1 MPPLLSQDLRDRV
14 VRAVEDSG
22 PLIRQA
28 ALRFEI
34 NPQRGSAPLRRKAG
48 RTARLCSVM
57 NAPMAAA
64 PVGFRKRAC
73 WGRLA
78 RRAACLASSRPRAK
92 ARASPCTA
100 ASATPAGLPRLTWLR
115 RGGLS
120 LGCSRTA
127 AHHSPTGGGALAH
140 HPATLRDGGTRTES
154 RQGDG
159 GKEQLFHGSTFP
171 CENVSDRVFKRGEA
185 HGA

>member
-1 MPPLLSQDLRDRV
+1 
-14 VRAVEDSG
+14 VR
-22 PLIRQA
+22 R
-28 ALRFEI
+28 
-34 NPQRGSAPLRRKAG
+34 
-48 RTARLCSVM
+48 
-57 NAPMAAA
+57 
-64 PVGFRKRAC
+64 PVHRHV
-73 WGRLA
+73 
-78 RRAACLASSRPRAK
+78 
-92 ARASPCTA
+92 TA